1 MAFDKLYEKFIC
13 VKEELKSSV
22 LDFRVDEVEL
32 PDGRCAERRYIKHRG
47 AVAVLP
53 IDNDGNVY
61 LVNQYRYP
69 AGRVTTELPAGK
81 LDSPD
86 EDRLGAAMRELREE
100 TGFTS
105 GKVTFIG
112 EYLGSPAIN
121 TEIIWL
127 YLAENLSDGEQK
139 LDEDEF
145 LNVVKMPLSELVSLV
160 MEGKISDGKTAYA
173 ALWADKFLSQREQ

>member
-1 MAFDKLYEKFIC
+1 MAFDKLYEKFISI
-13 VKEELKSSV
+13 KEEIKSNI
-22 LDFRVDEVEL
+22 LDFRVDVVEI
-32 PDGRCAERRYIKHRG
+32 PDGTHAERRYIKHRG

-53 IDNDGNVY
+53 IDNEGNVY

-81 LDSPD
+81 LDSES
-86 EDRLGAAMRELREE
+86 EDRLKAAMRELREE

-105 GKVTFIG
+105 ERVTFIG

-121 TEIIWL
+121 SEIIWL
-127 YLAENLSDGEQK
+127 YLAENLTAGTQS

-160 MEGKISDGKTAYA
+160 MSGKISDGKTAYA
-173 ALWADKFLSQREQ
+173 ALWADKFLSEREQ

>member
-1 MAFDKLYEKFIC
+1 MKFEKLTEKFIS
-13 VKEELKSSV
+13 VKQEIKGNV
-22 LDFRVDEVEL
+22 LDFRVDEIEL
-32 PDGRCAERRYIKHRG
+32 PDGTKSERRYIRHRG

-53 IDNDGNVY
+53 IDSDGNVY

-69 AGRVTTELPAGK
+69 AGRVTTEIPAGK
-81 LDSPD
+81 LDSAE
-86 EDRLGAAMRELREE
+86 EDRLSAAKRELKEE

-105 GKVTFIG
+105 GKLTFIG

-127 YLAENLSDGEQK
+127 YLAENLTAGNQS

-145 LNVVKMPLSELVSLV
+145 LNVVKMPLSELVQLV
-160 MEGKISDGKTAYA
+160 MQGKISDGKTAFA
-173 ALWADKFLSQREQ
+173 ALWADKFLSSGK

>member
-1 MAFDKLYEKFIC
+1 MAFNKLFEKFVS
-13 VKEELKSSV
+13 VKQEITGNI

-32 PDGRCAERRYIKHRG
+32 PDGSRAERRYIKHRG

-53 IDNDGNVY
+53 IDGQGNVY

-81 LDSPD
+81 LDSSE
-86 EDRLGAAMRELREE
+86 EDRLCAAMRELREE

-105 GKVTFIG
+105 EKVTFIG

-127 YLAENLSDGEQK
+127 YLAENLSEGVQS
-139 LDEDEF
+139 LDDDEF
-145 LNVVKMPLSELVSLV
+145 LNVVKLPLDELVSLV
-160 MEGKISDGKTAYA
+160 MQGKISDGKTAYA
-173 ALWADKFLSQREQ
+173 ALWADKFFSQREQ

>member
-1 MAFDKLYEKFIC
+1 MAFDKLFEKFIS
-13 VKEELKSSV
+13 VKEEIRGNV
-22 LDFRVDEVEL
+22 LDFRVDRVEL
-32 PDGRCAERRYIKHRG
+32 PDGSFAERRYIKHRG

-53 IDNDGNVY
+53 VDKDGNVY

-86 EDRLGAAMRELREE
+86 EDRLEAAMRELREE

-105 GKVTFIG
+105 SKVTFIG

-127 YLAENLSDGEQK
+127 YLAENLSEGVQS
-139 LDEDEF
+139 LDDDEF

-160 MEGKISDGKTAYA
+160 MKGKISDGKTAYA
-173 ALWADKFLSQREQ
+173 ALWADKFLSAGEK